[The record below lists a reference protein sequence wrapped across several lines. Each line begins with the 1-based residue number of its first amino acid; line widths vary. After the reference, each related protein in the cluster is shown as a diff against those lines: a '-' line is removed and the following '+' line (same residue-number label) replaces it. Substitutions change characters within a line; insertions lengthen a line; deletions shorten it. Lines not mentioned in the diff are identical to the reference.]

1 MCTMFTSPAK
11 LPIIKLTFNVTYA
24 ARGNHDMSKISPSDR
39 PLDHGILVL
48 DYGSQYTL
56 LIARRLREIGVYSEV
71 IDSRADAPP
80 KGLTVKG
87 IILSG
92 GPDSVYEEGSRSLP
106 AWVFAQNV
114 PVLGICYGM
123 QLLVE
128 ISGGKVRSS
137 TKREYGRATMKLL
150 PTKGPAS
157 LLFASDPSKQTV
169 WMSHGDD
176 IGTIPL
182 DYEIA
187 GETDDHVVAA
197 IVHKSKP
204 IAALQYHPEVAH
216 SEKGA
221 ELLKRFAH
229 NLCGLELTW
238 DGKARVDALC
248 KHITDVVGTGHV
260 LVACSGGVDS
270 TVTAALLLKAL
281 GPERVTAVFC
291 DTGLLRK
298 NEVEWVSEKL
308 KVLGLRHLE
317 VLRSS
322 DLFFTK
328 LKGVTDP
335 EQKRKII
342 GGLFIE
348 EFEGYAKKHKE
359 FTHLGQGTL
368 YPDVIESAGHGA
380 GAKVIKSHHNVGG
393 LPDRLAL
400 KLVEPFRW
408 LFKDEVRSIG
418 LELGLPD
425 ELIQRHPFP
434 GPGLAVRI
442 LGEVTRERVEI
453 LQNADHVF
461 ISALREHDLYHV
473 PWQAFAVLLPV
484 KSVGVMGD
492 NRTYQQTIALRAVT
506 SSDGMTAGVADLP
519 LSFLTRVSDQIV
531 RQVSGVNRVVYDI
544 TTKPPATI
552 EWE

>member
-1 MCTMFTSPAK
+1 MSP
-11 LPIIKLTFNVTYA
+11 VT
-24 ARGNHDMSKISPSDR
+24 HTTR
-39 PLDHGILVL
+39 PQHNGILVL

-56 LIARRLREIGVYSEV
+56 LIVRRLREIGIYSEV
-71 IDSRADAPP
+71 IDGRESQPP
-80 KGLTVKG
+80 AGFQIDG

-92 GPDSVYEEGSRSLP
+92 GPDSVYEDGSRPLP
-106 AWVFAQNV
+106 KWVLPLNV
-114 PVLGICYGM
+114 PILGICYGM

-128 ISGGKVRSS
+128 QAGGHVRAA
-137 TKREYGRATMKLL
+137 TKREYGHAVMHAK
-150 PTKGPAS
+150 KSSGPAAC
-157 LLFASDPSKQTV
+157 LFPPTPVKQTV

-176 IGTIPL
+176 IAKIP
-182 DYEIA
+182 DEFDIS

-197 IVHKSKP
+197 ITHKIKP

-216 SEKGA
+216 SEQGL
-221 ELLKRFAH
+221 ELLKTFATK
-229 NLCGLELTW
+229 LCHLALSW
-238 DGKARVDALC
+238 DGKSRVDSLC
-248 KHITDVVGTGHV
+248 KHIRDVVGDGHV

-281 GPERVTAVFC
+281 GPDQVTAVFC

-298 NEVEWVSEKL
+298 HEVEWVSERL

-317 VLRSS
+317 ILRSS
-322 DLFFTK
+322 ALFFER
-328 LKGVTDP
+328 LKGVTEP

-348 EFEGYAKKHKE
+348 EFERYAKKHPE

-380 GAKVIKSHHNVGG
+380 GSKVIKSHHNVGG

-408 LFKDEVRSIG
+408 LFKDEVRTIG
-418 LELGLPD
+418 LELGLPE

-442 LGEVTRERVEI
+442 IGDVTPERVAM
-453 LQNADHVF
+453 LQEADHIF
-461 ISALREHDLYHV
+461 ISALREHGLYHV

-519 LSFLTRVSDQIV
+519 LSFLTRVSDMIV
-531 RQVSGVNRVVYDI
+531 RRVQGINRVVFDI

>member
-1 MCTMFTSPAK
+1 MSQSS
-11 LPIIKLTFNVTYA
+11 A
-24 ARGNHDMSKISPSDR
+24 ADR

-56 LIARRLREIGVYSEV
+56 LIARRLRELGAYSEV
-71 IDSRADAPP
+71 IDSRVKSPP
-80 KGLTVKG
+80 AGLNVNG
-87 IILSG
+87 VILSG
-92 GPDSVYEEGSRSLP
+92 GPDSVYEEGSRTLP
-106 AWVFAQNV
+106 DWVTTLNV

-128 ISGGKVRSS
+128 QSGGKVRGA
-137 TKREYGRATMKLL
+137 TKREYGRAAMHVRS
-150 PTKGPAS
+150 TKGPAS
-157 LLFASDPSKQTV
+157 VLFETTSAPQTV

-176 IGTIPL
+176 IGAIPK
-182 DYEIA
+182 DYETA
-187 GETDDHVVAA
+187 GVTDEQVIAA
-197 IVHKSKP
+197 IIHKTLP

-221 ELLKRFAH
+221 DLLKRFARD
-229 NLCGLELTW
+229 LCKMTLDW
-238 DGKARVDALC
+238 DGQARVETLC
-248 KHITDVVGTGHV
+248 KHIQDVVGTGHV

-298 NEVEWVSEKL
+298 NEVPWVAEKL

-317 VLRSS
+317 VLSS
-322 DLFFTK
+322 ADLFMRE
-328 LKGVTDP
+328 LKGITDP

-342 GGLFIE
+342 GRLFIE
-348 EFEGYAKKHKE
+348 EFEGYASKHKE

-418 LELGLPD
+418 LCLGLPD
-425 ELIQRHPFP
+425 ELIHRHPFP

-442 LGEVTRERVEI
+442 LGDVTPERVKM
-453 LQNADHVF
+453 LQEADHVF
-461 ISALREHDLYHV
+461 ISALREHGLYQV
-473 PWQAFAVLLPV
+473 PWQAFAVLLPI

-519 LSFLTRVSDQIV
+519 MSFLTRVSDQIV
-531 RQVSGVNRVVYDI
+531 RQVHGINRVVIDI

>member
-1 MCTMFTSPAK
+1 MLPATN
-11 LPIIKLTFNVTYA
+11 LT
-24 ARGNHDMSKISPSDR
+24 RPQSD
-39 PLDHGILVL
+39 GILVL
-48 DYGSQYTL
+48 DYGSQYTR

-71 IDSRADAPP
+71 IDGRSDQPP
-80 KGLTVKG
+80 KGFNIKG

-92 GPDSVYEEGSRSLP
+92 GPDSVYEEGSRELP
-106 AWVFAQNV
+106 KWVLAQNV

-128 ISGGKVRSS
+128 SSGGKVRAA
-137 TKREYGRATMKLL
+137 TKREYGRSTMHCLKAN
-150 PTKGPAS
+150 GPATC
-157 LLFASDPSKQTV
+157 LFPLTPNKQTV

-176 IGTIPL
+176 IAQIPG
-182 DYEIA
+182 DYEIV
-187 GETDDHVVAA
+187 GETDDQVVAA

-216 SEKGA
+216 SEQGA
-221 ELLKRFAH
+221 ELLKAYATK
-229 NLCGLELTW
+229 LCHLPLSW

-248 KHITDVVGTGHV
+248 KHIRGVVGNGHV

-281 GPERVTAVFC
+281 GPEHVTAVFC

-322 DLFFTK
+322 SLFFSK
-328 LKGVTDP
+328 LRGITDP

-348 EFEGYAKKHKE
+348 EFEAYAKRHPE

-408 LFKDEVRSIG
+408 LFKDEVRTIG
-418 LELGLPD
+418 LELGLPE
-425 ELIQRHPFP
+425 ELIHRHPFP

-442 LGEVTRERVEI
+442 IGEVTPERVTM
-453 LQNADHVF
+453 LQEADHVF
-461 ISALREHDLYHV
+461 ISALKEHNLYHV

-519 LSFLTRVSDQIV
+519 LSFLTRVSDLIV
-531 RQVSGVNRVVYDI
+531 RRVNGVNRVVYDI

>member
-1 MCTMFTSPAK
+1 MSPA
-11 LPIIKLTFNVTYA
+11 THMT
-24 ARGNHDMSKISPSDR
+24 R
-39 PLDHGILVL
+39 PQTHGILVL

-71 IDSRADAPP
+71 IDGRCDRPP
-80 KGLTVKG
+80 SGFNVQG

-92 GPDSVYEEGSRSLP
+92 GPDSVYEDGSRELP
-106 AWVFAQNV
+106 KWVMEFKV
-114 PVLGICYGM
+114 PILGICYGM

-128 ISGGKVRSS
+128 SSGGQVRAA
-137 TKREYGRATMKLL
+137 TKREYGRSSMHTLKAS
-150 PTKGPAS
+150 GPAS
-157 LLFASDPSKQTV
+157 CLFPLTPVKQTV

-176 IGTIPL
+176 IAKIPD
-182 DYEIA
+182 DYEVA

-197 IVHKSKP
+197 IVHKTYP

-216 SEKGA
+216 SEQGA
-221 ELLKRFAH
+221 NLLKTFATE
-229 NLCGLELTW
+229 LCQLPLSW

-248 KHITDVVGTGHV
+248 RHIQDVVGSGHV

-281 GPERVTAVFC
+281 GPEQVTAVFC

-322 DLFFTK
+322 SLFFTK
-328 LKGVTDP
+328 LQGISEP
-335 EQKRKII
+335 EEKRKII

-348 EFEGYAKKHKE
+348 EFEAYAKRHPE

-393 LPDRLAL
+393 LPDKLAL

-408 LFKDEVRSIG
+408 LFKDEVRTIG
-418 LELGLPD
+418 LELGLPE
-425 ELIQRHPFP
+425 ELIHRHPFP

-442 LGEVTRERVEI
+442 IGEVTRERVAL
-453 LQNADHVF
+453 LQEADHVF
-461 ISALREHDLYHV
+461 ISALKEHDLYHI
-473 PWQAFAVLLPV
+473 PWQAFAVLLPI

-506 SSDGMTAGVADLP
+506 SSDGMTAGVAELP
-519 LSFLTRVSDQIV
+519 LSFLTRVSDMIIRRV
-531 RQVSGVNRVVYDI
+531 NGINRVVYDI